1 MLIGLTAWLIIII
14 VRSANHP
21 ASQKTFNILCL
32 TLTGVLVLRFSCES
46 LIRYYYFFESSLLPL
61 IIIVLGW
68 GYQPERLQA
77 SLYMFFYTMGAS
89 LPLLLSL
96 MVIQSEL
103 NSTSFACLF
112 RGEFIGHVFFSVTL
126 ILAFLVKFP
135 IFLVHLWLPK
145 AHVEAP
151 VAGSMALAG
160 ILLKLGGYGML
171 LIVVAGGT
179 TGLFNDLVFR
189 RRLVGGSLLGVL
201 ILRLTDLKVAIAYSS
216 VVHIGMVIAVLLS
229 SDYLGL
235 LGGAWIIVAHGFC
248 SSGIFRMANMIYERS
263 HSRGLTA
270 NKGIVRALPGLRI
283 F

>member
-1 MLIGLTAWLIIII
+1 MLIGLTAWLIMII

-21 ASQKTFNILCL
+21 ASQKAFNILCL

-112 RGEFIGHVFFSVTL
+112 RGEDNGHV
-126 ILAFLVKFP
+126 
-135 IFLVHLWLPK
+135 
-145 AHVEAP
+145 
-151 VAGSMALAG
+151 
-160 ILLKLGGYGML
+160 
-171 LIVVAGGT
+171 
-179 TGLFNDLVFR
+179 VFR
-189 RRLVGGSLLGVL
+189 V
-201 ILRLTDLKVAIAYSS
+201 T
-216 VVHIGMVIAVLLS
+216 
-229 SDYLGL
+229 
-235 LGGAWIIVAHGFC
+235 
-248 SSGIFRMANMIYERS
+248 
-263 HSRGLTA
+263 
-270 NKGIVRALPGLRI
+270 
-283 F
+283 